1 VATAMQSISP
11 AAPTMHALQAGSASR
26 TSEQDATFVRDVA
39 PLLGPLYGH
48 ALRLTRQRAE
58 AEDLLQD
65 TMVNAY
71 SHVHTFRQGSN
82 FKAWLYRI
90 MTNTYINGYRKRMRQ
105 PIVLSTDSIAER
117 HPATLAQHTSSAP
130 SAEDQALE
138 ALPDNEIK
146 AAMHALPEQ
155 FRMTVYYADVEGLH
169 RTEIAEIMGTPIG
182 TVISRLHRG
191 RRQLRGL
198 LAA

>member
-1 VATAMQSISP
+1 MTRWP
-11 AAPTMHALQAGSASR
+11 AESASD
-26 TSEQDATFVRDVA
+26 TSEPTATFVRDVM
-39 PLLGPLYGH
+39 PLLSLLYGQ
-48 ALRLTRQRAE
+48 ALRMTRQHAD

-65 TMVNAY
+65 TMLNAY
-71 SHVHTFRQGSN
+71 SHLHTFRQGSN

-90 MTNTYINGYRKRMRQ
+90 MTNTYINGYRKRRRQ
-105 PIVLSTDSIAER
+105 PTVLSTDAITDEQL
-117 HPATLAQHTSSAP
+117 ATYTQHTSSWLR
-130 SAEDQALE
+130 SAEDEALE

-146 AAMHALPEQ
+146 AALHALPEQ

-169 RTEIAEIMGTPIG
+169 RTEIAEIMGTPVG

>member
-1 VATAMQSISP
+1 MTCQ
-11 AAPTMHALQAGSASR
+11 HA
-26 TSEQDATFVRDVA
+26 D
-39 PLLGPLYGH
+39 
-48 ALRLTRQRAE
+48 

-65 TMVNAY
+65 TMLNAY
-71 SHVHTFRQGSN
+71 SHLHTFRQGSN

-90 MTNTYINGYRKRMRQ
+90 MTNTYINGYRKRRRQ
-105 PIVLSTDSIAER
+105 PTVLSTDAINDEQL
-117 HPATLAQHTSSAP
+117 ATYAQHTSSWLR
-130 SAEDQALE
+130 SAEDEALE

-146 AAMHALPEQ
+146 AALHALPEQ

-169 RTEIAEIMGTPIG
+169 RTEIAEIMGTPVG